1 MSFSRDSTGRVR
13 AIWRILAFVFVFLG
27 LCVPL
32 ELGLRLVEPSLKMT
46 PQLRGIVEGWIFLA
60 AALLATAIML
70 RHERRDFSMV
80 LLGRSSFRTR
90 ALTFG
95 TVAGALTIGVPSLLL
110 WGIGWMVFAQAPTGN
125 LYRAAFIAT
134 LFLLPAAFVEE
145 LLDRGYPFAV
155 IREAAGPYA
164 AIFFTSAVFG
174 LLHAMNPGANAQ
186 SITVVALSGVFL
198 GLLLLVTR
206 SLYAVW
212 MAHFAWNW
220 VMAGL
225 LHTPVSGLNL
235 PTPDYRLI
243 DDGPDWATGGS
254 WGPESGVPAALAMLL
269 VIGFLLRGRRDALFA
284 RVSPSPMITPPTNS
298 NA

>member
-1 MSFSRDSTGRVR
+1 MLF
-13 AIWRILAFVFVFLG
+13 
-27 LCVPL
+27 
-32 ELGLRLVEPSLKMT
+32 ELGLRLVT
-46 PQLRGIVEGWIFLA
+46 QLVTLTAQMRSTLETWIFLA

-70 RHERRDFSMV
+70 RYERRDFSMV

-95 TVAGALTIGVPSLLL
+95 AVAGALTIGVPSLLL
-110 WGIGWMVFAQAPTGN
+110 WGAGWMVFAESPTGS

-164 AIFFTSAVFG
+164 AVLVTSAVFG

-198 GLLLLVTR
+198 GLLLLATR

-220 VMAGL
+220 VMAAL

-243 DDGPDWATGGS
+243 DDGPDWATGGT

-269 VIGFLLRGRRDALFA
+269 MVGFLVRGRRDALFA
-284 RVSPSPMITPPTNS
+284 PVSREPVVISPTNP
-298 NA
+298 NG